1 MKKIIS
7 ILSILLI
14 ACFALTSCGSFSTAE
29 DGKIIKAI
37 TTKEE
42 KDGTIKMVISYT
54 DEELANDGSVELNRR
69 LQELANDDFILP
81 RGVTGNGIKSIFTYE
96 SLDKTGIVIRVNYTD
111 ETIEPTEF
119 TLLHGKNGVD
129 GISIAGIE
137 TTVNEETG
145 ETTVTITYTDEEKEP
160 VSFTIPK
167 GEKGETGRGILSI
180 EKTYSEELNDV
191 YTITFTDNT
200 STTYTI
206 SNGKDGKDGIYITD
220 IIGTTTSTEYIVKF
234 IFSDKTTKEI
244 TLEKPSTNKWISGSS
259 FPKVDVGNDNDY
271 YFDTYHKI
279 IYTKRDGVWTL
290 VISFNDSQET
300 YKVIFNLNDK
310 TDGGPEASMPA
321 GFDLPYCYIQRN
333 TYFKQNGYG
342 NIPVPTREGYTFLG
356 WYTTKTI
363 GPTSGVLTDLTPILS
378 DLELY
383 AQWAK
388 K

>member
-54 DEELANDGSVELNRR
+54 DEELANDE
-69 LQELANDDFILP
+69 FILP

-180 EKTYSEELNDV
+180 EKTSSEELNDV

-200 STTYTI
+200 TTTYTI
-206 SNGKDGKDGIYITD
+206 SNGKDGKDGIYITCLLY
-220 IIGTTTSTEYIVKF
+220 TS
-234 IFSDKTTKEI
+234 DAA
-244 TLEKPSTNKWISGSS
+244 
-259 FPKVDVGNDNDY
+259 DD
-271 YFDTYHKI
+271 
-279 IYTKRDGVWTL
+279 
-290 VISFNDSQET
+290 
-300 YKVIFNLNDK
+300 
-310 TDGGPEASMPA
+310 
-321 GFDLPYCYIQRN
+321 
-333 TYFKQNGYG
+333 
-342 NIPVPTREGYTFLG
+342 
-356 WYTTKTI
+356 
-363 GPTSGVLTDLTPILS
+363 
-378 DLELY
+378 
-383 AQWAK
+383 
-388 K
+388 

>member
-54 DEELANDGSVELNRR
+54 DEELANDE
-69 LQELANDDFILP
+69 FILP

-119 TLLHGKNGVD
+119 TLLHGKNGAD

-167 GEKGETGRGILSI
+167 GEKGRGILSI
-180 EKTYSEELNDV
+180 EKTSSDELNDV

-200 STTYTI
+200 TTTYTI

-244 TLEKPSTNKWISGSS
+244 TLEKPATNKWISGSS

-310 TDGGPEASMPA
+310 TDGGPEASMPD

>member
-54 DEELANDGSVELNRR
+54 DEELANDE
-69 LQELANDDFILP
+69 FILP

-167 GEKGETGRGILSI
+167 GEKGEIGRGILSI
-180 EKTYSEELNDV
+180 EKTSSEELNDV

-200 STTYTI
+200 TTTYTI

>member
-54 DEELANDGSVELNRR
+54 DEELANDE
-69 LQELANDDFILP
+69 FILP

-180 EKTYSEELNDV
+180 EKTS
-191 YTITFTDNT
+191 
-200 STTYTI
+200 
-206 SNGKDGKDGIYITD
+206 
-220 IIGTTTSTEYIVKF
+220 
-234 IFSDKTTKEI
+234 SD
-244 TLEKPSTNKWISGSS
+244 
-259 FPKVDVGNDNDY
+259 
-271 YFDTYHKI
+271 
-279 IYTKRDGVWTL
+279 
-290 VISFNDSQET
+290 
-300 YKVIFNLNDK
+300 
-310 TDGGPEASMPA
+310 
-321 GFDLPYCYIQRN
+321 
-333 TYFKQNGYG
+333 
-342 NIPVPTREGYTFLG
+342 
-356 WYTTKTI
+356 
-363 GPTSGVLTDLTPILS
+363 
-378 DLELY
+378 
-383 AQWAK
+383 
-388 K
+388 

>member
-1 MKKIIS
+1 MPS
-7 ILSILLI
+7 
-14 ACFALTSCGSFSTAE
+14 ARF
-29 DGKIIKAI
+29 
-37 TTKEE
+37 
-42 KDGTIKMVISYT
+42 
-54 DEELANDGSVELNRR
+54 
-69 LQELANDDFILP
+69 P
-81 RGVTGNGIKSIFTYE
+81 
-96 SLDKTGIVIRVNYTD
+96 
-111 ETIEPTEF
+111 
-119 TLLHGKNGVD
+119 
-129 GISIAGIE
+129 
-137 TTVNEETG
+137 
-145 ETTVTITYTDEEKEP
+145 P
-160 VSFTIPK
+160 VHP
-167 GEKGETGRGILSI
+167 
-180 EKTYSEELNDV
+180 NCV

-200 STTYTI
+200 TTTYTI

-220 IIGTTTSTEYIVKF
+220 IIGTTTTTEYIVKF
-234 IFSDKTTKEI
+234 VFSDKTTKEI

-259 FPKVDVGNDNDY
+259 FPKADVGNDNDY

-310 TDGGPEASMPA
+310 TDGGPEASMPD